1 LMLEKHTN
9 KFVLENS
16 KQRKLNNR
24 KPHMFSFILFSAL
37 AVLFV
42 IHDMF
47 SCTDNK
53 VVLCDGAF
61 SVCFYSK

>member
-1 LMLEKHTN
+1 MLEKHTN

-24 KPHMFSFILFSAL
+24 KPHMFSCILFSAL